1 MNGPNQAEGLVF
13 YIRRVISLMLIAGLV
28 VVTGLPIPVAIADT
42 PIMLRESSISQGC
55 PIVDRDTAPARIEQ
69 LKGRLAERSKAIEK
83 TKSMLPGLQAGSRD
97 AWAKADQIMSE
108 EPAKLMTSFASDY
121 LKTTETMKDSIKAMR
136 KASGLSKAN
145 LEKIDYWQTKVEELK
160 EAGSFLDKAPTSF
173 EAGKKF
179 GLDHQVEMGNLQQEL
194 IKTNDLF
201 VKSGLAEELGGEF
214 ATTFGGPLGKLAFD
228 AGLMSVNLVVATEEA
243 FIEADAARRVQS
255 AVDAMQWGY
264 DRDEGEMLRLDA
276 LLKEPCNQ
284 PKEQVAESKSL
295 PEPPPPS
302 AVEEAPVPDVP
313 ASVAAGPNMG
323 PILLIG
329 GAAAAAGVA
338 GIALSGLSTTT
349 GADCGSPPQG
359 FGSAWWTEYSAWCR
373 CMGGTP
379 IVSTTQCVQ

>member
-42 PIMLRESSISQGC
+42 PIMLRESSVSQGC
-55 PIVDRDTAPARIEQ
+55 PIVDRDTAPARIEE

-83 TKSMLPGLQAGSRD
+83 TKSMLPGLESGSRD

-121 LKTTETMKDSIKAMR
+121 LKTTETMKDSITAMR
-136 KASGLSKAN
+136 KASGLSKEK
-145 LEKIDYWQTKVEELK
+145 LEKIDYWLEKVEELK
-160 EAGSFLDKAPTSF
+160 EAGGFLDKAPTSF

-179 GLDHQVEMGNLQQEL
+179 GLDHQA
-194 IKTNDLF
+194 KTNDLF

-214 ATTFGGPLGKLAFD
+214 ATAIGGPLGKLAFD
-228 AGLMSVNLVVATEEA
+228 AGLTSVNLVVATEEA

-284 PKEQVAESKSL
+284 PKEKVAESDSL

-302 AVEEAPVPDVP
+302 ALEEAPVPDVP
-313 ASVAAGPNMG
+313 ASAAAAPDMG

>member
-1 MNGPNQAEGLVF
+1 MNGPGQVEGIVF
-13 YIRRVISLMLIAGLV
+13 YVGRVISLMLIAGLV

-42 PIMLRESSISQGC
+42 PIMLRGAPQGC
-55 PIVDRDTAPARIEQ
+55 PIVDRDTAPARIEE

-136 KASGLSKAN
+136 KASGLSKAK
-145 LEKIDYWQTKVEELK
+145 LEKIDYWLEKVEELK

-179 GLDHQVEMGNLQQEL
+179 GLDHQAEMGNLQQEL

-214 ATTFGGPLGKLAFD
+214 ATAIGGPLGKLAFD
-228 AGLMSVNLVVATEEA
+228 AGLTSVNLVVATEEA

-284 PKEQVAESKSL
+284 PKEKVAESDSL

-313 ASVAAGPNMG
+313 VSAAAGPDMG